1 MAEADKKD
9 AIRDIIRDFIKAL
22 IDDYKY
28 GYKSADEVC
37 SAWDEYRSTHKLF
50 YMRDEDLRRVCENIL
65 PETCAAYRAA
75 GSEAQDPDRMLNFWK
90 GLKDC
95 DFLLYFGR
103 TFTEERE
110 EYLSCGRERRDPVE
124 YTDRFLRV
132 EPEVERLV
140 RLETGE
146 GGWTGFCHTYW
157 AVKKRILREQFGI
170 DWQSTDDRFP
180 GLLID

>member
-75 GSEAQDPDRMLNFWK
+75 G
-90 GLKDC
+90 
-95 DFLLYFGR
+95 
-103 TFTEERE
+103 
-110 EYLSCGRERRDPVE
+110 
-124 YTDRFLRV
+124 
-132 EPEVERLV
+132 
-140 RLETGE
+140 
-146 GGWTGFCHTYW
+146 
-157 AVKKRILREQFGI
+157 
-170 DWQSTDDRFP
+170 
-180 GLLID
+180 